1 MEFPPEQLEE
11 EGAVSSQ
18 NWAASSKVRKN
29 VDMTS
34 KERGF
39 WPKEEEK
46 INFLFR
52 SSFRALSEK
61 NADLKKGG
69 RYFVNLFP

>member
-1 MEFPPEQLEE
+1 M
-11 EGAVSSQ
+11 SSQ

-29 VDMTS
+29 IDMTS

-69 RYFVNLFP
+69 ALFCECISLGTTCEIVFHN